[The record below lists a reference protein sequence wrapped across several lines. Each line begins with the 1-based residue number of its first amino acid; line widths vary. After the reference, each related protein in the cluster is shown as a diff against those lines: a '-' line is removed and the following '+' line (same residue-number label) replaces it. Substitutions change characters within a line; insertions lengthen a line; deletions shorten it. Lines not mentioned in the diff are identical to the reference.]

1 MLSCGALQRNNNPY
15 IESIMETLFFRIRK
29 RFSLCG
35 FDWEENIEKGLSQW
49 KKYPRAESRICVVKC
64 MCV

>member
-15 IESIMETLFFRIRK
+15 IESIIENFFLRIRK

-49 KKYPRAESRICVVKC
+49 KKYP
-64 MCV
+64 